1 MLKVYNNKMEPLYNE
16 DKKIVHKNA
25 LWHKVI
31 TGILFNPQNN
41 CLYFQTIYPKESYGF
56 DRPDYI
62 DFSIGGHVENEETV
76 EQALYREAKEEIS
89 IDVDKYNFLG
99 IRICNCDPAPN
110 YKIREFQFFYG
121 LETTQKLKEMS
132 FENSDSEVKSVL
144 EINID
149 DFLSILMKEKSTITA
164 NEMLLDKQT
173 GTGIYSEN
181 VLVTAE
187 QIIPDYFNDKSILEK
202 ILTIKSMMRL

>member
-1 MLKVYNNKMEPLYNE
+1 MLKVYNNKMRPLYNE
-16 DKKIVHKNA
+16 DKKIVHKDA
-25 LWHKVI
+25 LWHKVV
-31 TGILFNPQNN
+31 TGILFNPQND

-62 DFSIGGHVENEETV
+62 DFSIGGHVEDDETV

-89 IDVDKYNFLG
+89 IDVNDYSFLG

-110 YKIREFQFFYG
+110 YRIREFQFFYG
-121 LETTQKLKEMS
+121 LKTTQMLKEMS
-132 FENSDSEVKSVL
+132 FENSDNEVKSVL

-149 DFLSILMKEKSTITA
+149 DFLSILMKEKSTIPA

-173 GTGIYSEN
+173 RTGTYSEN
-181 VLVTAE
+181 VLVSAK

-202 ILTIKSMMRL
+202 ILTIKSIME

>member
-1 MLKVYNNKMEPLYNE
+1 MEPLYNE
-16 DKKIVHKNA
+16 DKKIIHKNA
-25 LWHKVI
+25 LWHKVV
-31 TGILFNPQNN
+31 TGILFNTQNN

-62 DFSIGGHVENEETV
+62 DFSIGGHVEDDETV

-121 LETTQKLKEMS
+121 LETKQKLKEMD
-132 FENSDSEVKSVL
+132 FKNSDSEVKSVL

-149 DFLSILMKEKSTITA
+149 DFLSILMKEKSTVTA

-173 GTGIYSEN
+173 RAGIYSEN
-181 VLVTAE
+181 VLVSAE
-187 QIIPDYFNDKSILEK
+187 QVIPDYFNDKSILEK
-202 ILTIKSMMRL
+202 ILTIKSMMR

>member
-1 MLKVYNNKMEPLYNE
+1 MEPLYNE
-16 DKKIVHKNA
+16 NKKIVHKDA
-25 LWHKVI
+25 LWHKVV

-89 IDVDKYNFLG
+89 IDVDKYIFLG

-110 YKIREFQFFYG
+110 YRIREFQFFYG
-121 LETTQKLKEMS
+121 LETTQKLKEMD
-132 FENSDSEVKSVL
+132 FKNSDSEVKSVL

-149 DFLSILMKEKSTITA
+149 DFLAILVKEKSTITA

-173 GTGIYSEN
+173 RTGIYSEN

-202 ILTIKSMMRL
+202 ILTIKSIMR